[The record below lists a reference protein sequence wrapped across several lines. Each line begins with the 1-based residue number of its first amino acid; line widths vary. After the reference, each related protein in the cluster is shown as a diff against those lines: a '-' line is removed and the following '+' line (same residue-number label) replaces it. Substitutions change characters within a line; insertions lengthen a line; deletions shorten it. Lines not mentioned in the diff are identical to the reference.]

1 MHQVESIVENEIPVD
16 YFHSFLGFVRV
27 VQVLVPIGLAFACL
41 SLLTACSAFICTRAF
56 ITTVLFAGL
65 FAFLSCK

>member
-1 MHQVESIVENEIPVD
+1 MHQVESIENKFDLI
-16 YFHSFLGFVRV
+16 SRFLGFVRV
-27 VQVLVPIGLAFACL
+27 VQVLIPIGLAFACL
-41 SLLTACSAFICTRAF
+41 ALLTACSAFICTRAF